1 MNLDWTFDRLPH
13 LQNKFSVC
21 SKFASKKSIIFQVGL
36 SLFKHFYFL
45 AASDSKLQIS
55 RIFFLHTSVAFLET
69 PFRVAFKCFYFQK
82 GFQER
87 SKGFIL
93 NAYYCTC
100 NSLQR
105 GPINFYTRMFRI
117 SHIIEQSA
125 LSRQPY
131 YAWRWRPFL
140 AFSMY

>member
-1 MNLDWTFDRLPH
+1 M
-13 LQNKFSVC
+13 
-21 SKFASKKSIIFQVGL
+21 
-36 SLFKHFYFL
+36 
-45 AASDSKLQIS
+45 
-55 RIFFLHTSVAFLET
+55 AFLET
-69 PFRVAFKCFYFQK
+69 PFQVAFKCFYFQK

-93 NAYYCTC
+93 NAYFCTC

-105 GPINFYTRMFRI
+105 GPINFYTKMFRI

-131 YAWRWRPFL
+131 YALRDGGLFWPFL
-140 AFSMY
+140 CIKDHDNYYRHCYSFLCICLSSKDEKARGRRKAFLMLILVKSAISKPN